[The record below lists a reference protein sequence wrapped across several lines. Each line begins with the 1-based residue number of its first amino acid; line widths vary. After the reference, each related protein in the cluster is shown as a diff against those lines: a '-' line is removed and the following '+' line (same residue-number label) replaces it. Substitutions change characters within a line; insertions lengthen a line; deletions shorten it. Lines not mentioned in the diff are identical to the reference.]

1 MSKIENPQR
10 LAVNLPVVSGL
21 VTEQFPE
28 LSRLPIAKLR
38 STGTDNAVF
47 RLGEHALIRMPT
59 TVGAAEQVDKEQR
72 WLPEFAKSDLPLA
85 IPKLIV
91 AGVPNEQYPY
101 NWSIYKW
108 LKGKPA
114 TTERIT
120 DIRHAAEHLGQF
132 VSKLQTIDT
141 EGGPMPGTHNFFRGV
156 DLVDRDGMM
165 QAALRQLHDT
175 KEFDTKAVS
184 DEWDE
189 AVTAP
194 AWEGPLVWLHGDLAD
209 SNMLAKRRR
218 KKGDRR
224 ELSAVI
230 DWGGAAVGDPACD
243 LFIAWDVVAD
253 ARETFLEAIQPDTAT
268 IQRARGWAVSTAAI
282 SLIRFPDKPDIKACA
297 LRKIE
302 NVLLDRTAA

>member
-1 MSKIENPQR
+1 
-10 LAVNLPVVSGL
+10 
-21 VTEQFPE
+21 
-28 LSRLPIAKLR
+28 
-38 STGTDNAVF
+38 
-47 RLGEHALIRMPT
+47 
-59 TVGAAEQVDKEQR
+59 
-72 WLPEFAKSDLPLA
+72 
-85 IPKLIV
+85 
-91 AGVPNEQYPY
+91 
-101 NWSIYKW
+101 
-108 LKGKPA
+108 
-114 TTERIT
+114 
-120 DIRHAAEHLGQF
+120 
-132 VSKLQTIDT
+132 
-141 EGGPMPGTHNFFRGV
+141 MPGTHNFFRGV

-175 KEFDTKAVS
+175 QEFDTKAVS